1 MTGPR
6 GTARDASIPL
16 GPVPGEL
23 ARRVRA
29 RAGTGDHRFL
39 LGITGPPGTGKST
52 LAEALRTALAP
63 DAEIAPMDGYH
74 LSNAILDQRG
84 ARERKGEPDTFD
96 VEGFVANLRALRTEA
111 RVLWPT
117 FDRATDEPTPAGV
130 TFTTQRVALVEG
142 NYLLTW
148 PQVRPLLDEV
158 WYLDAPRDLLARRLL
173 ARHRAGGRSE
183 HQAHRKVYDSDLRNA
198 DLIART
204 RDRADLVIGAHVL

>member
-6 GTARDASIPL
+6 GISHDGSIPVL
-16 GPVPGEL
+16 GEL
-23 ARRVRA
+23 ASRVRA
-29 RAGTGDHRFL
+29 RAGTGDRRFL

-74 LSNAILDQRG
+74 LPNAVLDERG

-96 VEGFVANLRALRTEA
+96 VEGFVANLRALRSET
-111 RVLWPT
+111 RVPWPT
-117 FDRATDEPTPAGV
+117 FDRARDEPTPAGV
-130 TFTTQRVALVEG
+130 TFTTQRIALVEG

-148 PQVRPLLDEV
+148 PEVRPLLDEV
-158 WYLDAPRDLLARRLL
+158 WYLDAPRDLLTERLL
-173 ARHRAGGRSE
+173 ARHRAGGRSAQE
-183 HQAHRKVYDSDLRNA
+183 AHHKVVASDLRNA

-204 RDRADLVIGAHVL
+204 RHRADLVLHEFPRGTG